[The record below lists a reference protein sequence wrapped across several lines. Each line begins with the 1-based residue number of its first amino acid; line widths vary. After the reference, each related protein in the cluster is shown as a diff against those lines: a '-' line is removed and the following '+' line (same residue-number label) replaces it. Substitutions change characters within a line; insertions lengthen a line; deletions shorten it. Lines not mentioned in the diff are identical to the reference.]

1 MAGFINFLLWIYSL
15 FFTDLLAT
23 KKTPD
28 RRFDVIWNVPSEKC
42 YTRYGVDLPLSE
54 FNIRS
59 NRNQSFSGD
68 LVTLFNE
75 PTPGLYP
82 HFLPNGTAQNGGL
95 PQLVNHTKHLMKT
108 KLDIINKISDNSFN
122 GFAVID
128 WEGWVPIFDR
138 NEYSYT
144 RSIYINKSEDL
155 VSELHPEWNPSRVK
169 LEARIQFE
177 TSARKLMQE
186 TLEYATQ
193 LRPKGHWGF
202 YGFPRCYNY
211 KKGQKRCPTN
221 DMEYNNELCWLF
233 TRSSS
238 ILPSIY
244 LPEKFGSDEDKR
256 IKVSG
261 IIAEAKRMKT
271 KCSKKTTPVLAYSR
285 YRYRDTENFYSKAD
299 LMNTIQQS
307 YDTGLDG
314 VILWDTSNNFADES
328 DCINLKSYLLNVL
341 GPFVKNLTRTY
352 N

>member
-54 FNIRS
+54 FDIRS

-82 HFLPNGTAQNGGL
+82 QFLPNGTAQNGGL

-177 TSARKLMQE
+177 TSAS
-186 TLEYATQ
+186 
-193 LRPKGHWGF
+193 
-202 YGFPRCYNY
+202 YNY
-211 KKGQKRCPTN
+211 VEWKKKPSN
-221 DMEYNNELCWLF
+221 PVF
-233 TRSSS
+233 TQQRRSRKVVRRNSR
-238 ILPSIY
+238 ILEVQVDNMDRQEHHISCACYI
-244 LPEKFGSDEDKR
+244 
-256 IKVSG
+256 V
-261 IIAEAKRMKT
+261 
-271 KCSKKTTPVLAYSR
+271 PV
-285 YRYRDTENFYSKAD
+285 T
-299 LMNTIQQS
+299 
-307 YDTGLDG
+307 
-314 VILWDTSNNFADES
+314 
-328 DCINLKSYLLNVL
+328 
-341 GPFVKNLTRTY
+341 
-352 N
+352 